1 MKTGLFNSPENL
13 EYHASCADGLD
24 EFLNEEALSFRLKVH
39 AKNRGGIFFT
49 GKKENLKN
57 FFLSTRFSSRVSFS
71 IKKFKVRD
79 ADDLYAQAVELPW
92 EKFFSEGMRT
102 FKIDSYAKDALTNS
116 RYAMYRLKD
125 AIKDRCI
132 DNGID
137 TGADTENPDY
147 TFLLRS
153 SGDYANIQLSLS
165 GLPLNKRGYR
175 VRTVEAPLREN
186 IAQALL
192 FFSGWKEKDI
202 LIDPMC
208 GSGTILIEA
217 ALIIKKQG
225 KINTNLLKNSPVFS
239 DLFGE
244 IKDSDHSSSGRIQ
257 LFGSDIDPKAVEIAR
272 ENAEKAGVGDMIE
285 FSVSDF
291 FQLERRNDWGSGF
304 IVTNPPYGERL
315 SDKTSVKELFFQMGN
330 RLKKN
335 FANFS
340 FSLICGDKSLLGHLK
355 LKADRDRN
363 IAIAGM
369 KGKLCTYTINEKI

>member
-24 EFLNEEALSFRLKVH
+24 EFLNEEALSFKLKVL

-49 GKKENLKN
+49 GKKDSLRN
-57 FFLSTRFSSRVSFS
+57 FFLSTRFSSRISFS
-71 IKKFKVRD
+71 IKKLKVMD
-79 ADDLYAQAVELPW
+79 ADDLYDQAMELPW
-92 EKFFSEGMRT
+92 EKFFSNEIRT

-116 RYAMYRLKD
+116 RFAMYRLKD

-132 DNGID
+132 DSGID
-137 TGADTENPDY
+137 TAADTENPDY

-192 FFSGWKEKDI
+192 FFSGWKENSI

-217 ALIIKKQG
+217 ALIMKKRG
-225 KINTNLLKNSPVFS
+225 KINTNLLKNSPVFA

-244 IKDSDHSSSGRIQ
+244 VKDSDPPAPEKIQ
-257 LFGSDIDPKAVEIAR
+257 IFGSDIDPRAVEIAK
-272 ENAEKAGVGDMIE
+272 ENAEKAGVDDMID

-291 FQLERRNDWGSGF
+291 FELQKRKDWNSGF

-315 SDKTSVKELFFQMGN
+315 SDKTSVKEMFSQIGN
-330 RLKKN
+330 HLKKN
-335 FANFS
+335 FTNFK

-355 LKADRDRN
+355 LKADRDKN

-369 KGKLCTYTINEKI
+369 KGKLCVYSINEKI

>member
-24 EFLNEEALSFRLKVH
+24 EFLNEEALSFKLKVL

-49 GKKENLKN
+49 GKKDSLRN
-57 FFLSTRFSSRVSFS
+57 FFLSTRFSSRISFS
-71 IKKFKVRD
+71 IKKLKVTD
-79 ADDLYAQAVELPW
+79 ADDLYDQAVELPW
-92 EKFFSEGMRT
+92 EKFFSGDIRT
-102 FKIDSYAKDALTNS
+102 FKIDSYAKDALANS

-217 ALIIKKQG
+217 ALIMKKQG

-244 IKDSDHSSSGRIQ
+244 IKDIDPPQTGNIR
-257 LFGSDIDPKAVEIAR
+257 LFGSDIDPKAVEIAE

-285 FSVSDF
+285 FSICDF
-291 FQLERRNDWGSGF
+291 LELQKRKGWDSGF

-315 SDKTSVKELFFQMGN
+315 SDKTSVKELFFQIGN
-330 RLKKN
+330 HLKKN
-335 FANFS
+335 FTNFS

-355 LKADRDRN
+355 LKADRDKN

-369 KGKLCTYTINEKI
+369 KGKLCTYSINEKI